1 MFKSRFQIAGEA
13 LAIAALS
20 ASALAQNPQ
29 APINT
34 LTDLEAAL
42 QACWAPPPMEQSRPG
57 MQITVLMSFKR
68 NGELFEQSR
77 IVFQSREAS
86 ETERSSYRIA
96 VAQTLKRCAS
106 LPFTEALGNTVA
118 GQPLTMTFVDDR
130 EQPPDLSRQYEPS
143 VAVTTERGA
152 RRRHGCRTYGLDEG
166 RHGNQ
171 RDDRENSNKLLHDT
185 SPRWCAS
192 KQRPYELNVSVN

>member
-1 MFKSRFQIAGEA
+1 MFKSRFQITGEA

-42 QACWAPPPMEQSRPG
+42 QACWVPPPMEQSRPG

-68 NGELFEQSR
+68 NGELFEQPR

-86 ETERSSYRIA
+86 DRNARHTAPPWRKRSNDVR
-96 VAQTLKRCAS
+96 L
-106 LPFTEALGNTVA
+106 
-118 GQPLTMTFVDDR
+118 
-130 EQPPDLSRQYEPS
+130 
-143 VAVTTERGA
+143 
-152 RRRHGCRTYGLDEG
+152 
-166 RHGNQ
+166 
-171 RDDRENSNKLLHDT
+171 
-185 SPRWCAS
+185 
-192 KQRPYELNVSVN
+192 

>member
-1 MFKSRFQIAGEA
+1 
-13 LAIAALS
+13 
-20 ASALAQNPQ
+20 
-29 APINT
+29 
-34 LTDLEAAL
+34 
-42 QACWAPPPMEQSRPG
+42 

-68 NGELFEQSR
+68 NGELFGQPR
-77 IVFQSREAS
+77 ITFQSREAS

-130 EQPPDLSRQYEPS
+130 EQP
-143 VAVTTERGA
+143 AVTTERGA

-166 RHGNQ
+166 RHGNHGG
-171 RDDRENSNKLLHDT
+171 SG
-185 SPRWCAS
+185 
-192 KQRPYELNVSVN
+192 

>member
-20 ASALAQNPQ
+20 ASAAAQNPQ
-29 APINT
+29 APINM
-34 LTDLEAAL
+34 
-42 QACWAPPPMEQSRPG
+42 ACWVPPPMEQSRLG

-68 NGELFEQSR
+68 NGELFGQPR
-77 IVFQSREAS
+77 IAFQSREAS

-130 EQPPDLSRQYEPS
+130 EQPP
-143 VAVTTERGA
+143 
-152 RRRHGCRTYGLDEG
+152 
-166 RHGNQ
+166 
-171 RDDRENSNKLLHDT
+171 
-185 SPRWCAS
+185 
-192 KQRPYELNVSVN
+192 

>member
-1 MFKSRFQIAGEA
+1 MFSRFQIAGEA

-20 ASALAQNPQ
+20 ASAVAQKAQ

-42 QACWAPPPMEQSRPG
+42 QACWVPPPMEQSRPG

-68 NGELFEQSR
+68 NGELFEQPR

-86 ETERSSYRIA
+86 DTQRSSYRTA

-106 LPFTEALGNTVA
+106 LPFTESFGNTVA
-118 GQPLTMTFVDDR
+118 GQPFTMTFVDDR
-130 EQPPDLSRQYEPS
+130 EHPPDSSPS
-143 VAVTTERGA
+143 
-152 RRRHGCRTYGLDEG
+152 
-166 RHGNQ
+166 
-171 RDDRENSNKLLHDT
+171 
-185 SPRWCAS
+185 
-192 KQRPYELNVSVN
+192 LN